1 MLDQLCHCDCEVCGD
16 EGNLER
22 CCVFSSQTNSY
33 GIRTHDDHLGRFQAI
48 RRPSCEHCFLR
59 FLLAQHNHTRKMHL
73 QTYLPAVMLALSA
86 SAVAGPVAPTPTTFV
101 TAARN
106 LEPRQVVT
114 VSQDNPP
121 KHSPIWGPVVSKN
134 DVYVAIT
141 LHP

>member
-1 MLDQLCHCDCEVCGD
+1 
-16 EGNLER
+16 
-22 CCVFSSQTNSY
+22 
-33 GIRTHDDHLGRFQAI
+33 
-48 RRPSCEHCFLR
+48 
-59 FLLAQHNHTRKMHL
+59 MHL

-86 SAVAGPVAPTPTTFV
+86 SAVAGPVAPTPTTFA

-134 DVYVAIT
+134 DVYVSIT
-141 LHP
+141 FHP